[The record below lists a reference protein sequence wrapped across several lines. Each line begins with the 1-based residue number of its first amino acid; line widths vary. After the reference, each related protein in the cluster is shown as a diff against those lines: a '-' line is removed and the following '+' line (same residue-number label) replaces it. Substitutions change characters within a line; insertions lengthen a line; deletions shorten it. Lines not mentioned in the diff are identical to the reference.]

1 MILEFIVGL
10 NFHGSLRDKRS
21 SPRSSRLVSGHIY
34 GNFRGKKDDLAAV
47 VVVLRG
53 RKREVSSVFP
63 FSAIMGWDDL
73 SDLGGLAHQFLA
85 EHTSWV
91 QNSDIV
97 NLYILDEF
105 PAHCCGI

>member
-1 MILEFIVGL
+1 MDPYVTKGTALA
-10 NFHGSLRDKRS
+10 
-21 SPRSSRLVSGHIY
+21 RLVLCRDIY